1 MGGLLS
7 VLVRALDC
15 AGAANKEAGMAGLVS
30 LEALEGRWRLTRV
43 IRNADG
49 SEATLQGVT
58 VFRRE
63 GEGLVQEEEGWLT
76 PPGRGRAPAG
86 DAAVS
91 VGGRARRGSRSGS
104 RTGGRSTRFRWA
116 WRGPRP
122 THDCAPDVYR
132 VAYDFADWPRWRA
145 VWRVT
150 GPRKDYVMTSDYAP
164 E

>member
-30 LEALEGRWRLTRV
+30 LQALEGRWRLSRV

-49 SEATLQGVT
+49 SEAQLSGVT
-58 VFRRE
+58 VFRRD

-76 PPGRGRAPAG
+76 LPGGAAPLRA
-86 DAAVS
+86 
-91 VGGRARRGSRSGS
+91 ARRY
-104 RTGGRSTRFRWA
+104 RWA
-116 WRGPRP
+116 EAENGLEVRFEDGRP
-122 THDCAPDVYR
+122 FHAVPLGIARPEAEHDCAPDVYR
-132 VAYDFADWPRWRA
+132 VAYDFADWPHWRA
-145 VWRVT
+145 VWSVT

-164 E
+164 D

>member
-30 LEALEGRWRLTRV
+30 LEALEGRWRLTRRV
-43 IRNADG
+43 ENADG
-49 SEATLQGVT
+49 SAATLQGVT

-63 GEGLVQEEEGWLT
+63 GDGLVQEEEGWLT
-76 PPGRGRAPAG
+76 LPGGAAPLRATRRYLWAAGASELEVRFGDGRPFHTVPLGVARPE
-86 DAAVS
+86 AA
-91 VGGRARRGSRSGS
+91 
-104 RTGGRSTRFRWA
+104 
-116 WRGPRP
+116 
-122 THDCAPDVYR
+122 HDCAPDLYR
-132 VAYDFADWPRWRA
+132 VAYDFSDWPRWRA

-164 E
+164 G

>member
-1 MGGLLS
+1 
-7 VLVRALDC
+7 
-15 AGAANKEAGMAGLVS
+15 MAGLVS
-30 LEALEGRWRLTRV
+30 LEALEGRWRLSRV

-49 SEATLQGVT
+49 SEATLEGVT

-63 GEGLVQEEEGWLT
+63 GDGARAGGGGLADAS
-76 PPGRGRAPAG
+76 GRGAPLRATRRYLWAAG
-86 DAAVS
+86 
-91 VGGRARRGSRSGS
+91 RRRGLEVRFED
-104 RTGGRSTRFRWA
+104 GRPFHTVPLGVA
-116 WRGPRP
+116 RP
-122 THDCAPDVYR
+122 EAAHDCAPDVYR

>member
-30 LEALEGRWRLTRV
+30 LQTLEGRWRLSRV

-49 SEATLQGVT
+49 SEARLSGVT
-58 VFRRE
+58 VFRRD

-76 PPGRGRAPAG
+76 LPGGAAPLRATRRYLWTEGAGGLEVRFGDGRPFH
-86 DAAVS
+86 AVPLG
-91 VGGRARRGSRSGS
+91 VARPE
-104 RTGGRSTRFRWA
+104 A
-116 WRGPRP
+116 

-150 GPRKDYVMTSDYAP
+150 GPRKNYVMTSDYAP